1 MDTTGTKILAMCLLG
16 GISIILGFIPL
27 KLGKVFKSKDGDHKH
42 GTIFS
47 SLLCFGGGVLLATS
61 LLHMLPEVSKLLRFI
76 KSVILLPCI
85 NLFFDAKMHDT
96 TSFNIFRCEKV
107 LSTPISYPKARIICQ

>member
-27 KLGKVFKSKDGDHKH
+27 KLGKVFKGNDGSHKH

-61 LLHMLPEVSKLLRFI
+61 LLHMLPEVNKLLRFI
-76 KSVILLPCI
+76 KSKILLLI
-85 NLFFDAKMHDT
+85 LSH
-96 TSFNIFRCEKV
+96 IFSSMLIYMIRY
-107 LSTPISYPKARIICQ
+107 LSIFLGARKF

>member
-27 KLGKVFKSKDGDHKH
+27 KLGKVFKGKDGDHKH

-61 LLHMLPEVSKLLRFI
+61 LLHMLPEVSKLLPCI
-76 KSVILLPCI
+76 KSDILLI
-85 NLFFDAKMHDT
+85 LFSMLIYILRHLSIF
-96 TSFNIFRCEKV
+96 FRCEKV

>member
-27 KLGKVFKSKDGDHKH
+27 KLGKVFKGKDGDHKH

-61 LLHMLPEVSKLLRFI
+61 LLHMLPEVSKLSRFI
-76 KSVILLPCI
+76 STKYDMKYYFL
-85 NLFFDAKMHDT
+85 
-96 TSFNIFRCEKV
+96 RC
-107 LSTPISYPKARIICQ
+107 